1 MFILFMLL
9 FSITLISIFF
19 KYLFKYRNAKFS
31 YISFLR
37 LIISKIKQEGIKRII
52 LTNLGR
58 GLFLSFML
66 FVFFIVKNSIS
77 FISISL
83 IINFLIYSI
92 YTIICFILIE
102 LFLKVL
108 KI

>member
-1 MFILFMLL
+1 MFDLITNLKYFLDLEEAIMFILFILL

-31 YISFLR
+31 YISFLK
-37 LIISKIKQEGIKRII
+37 LITCKIKQEGIKRII

-66 FVFFIVKNSIS
+66 FVF
-77 FISISL
+77 L
-83 IINFLIYSI
+83 L
-92 YTIICFILIE
+92 
-102 LFLKVL
+102 L
-108 KI
+108 KIQYHSYQSH